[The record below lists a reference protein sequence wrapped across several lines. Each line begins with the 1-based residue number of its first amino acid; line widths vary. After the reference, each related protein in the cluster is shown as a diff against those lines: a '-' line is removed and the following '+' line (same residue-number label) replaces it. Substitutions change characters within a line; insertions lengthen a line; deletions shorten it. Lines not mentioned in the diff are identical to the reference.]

1 MFQTLLGTV
10 LLVFSIYALDHMGLI
25 SDEQGMP
32 PDTSASQ
39 QIEEQKVEQ
48 AAESKERFTDRIVR
62 LKNEQA

>member
-25 SDEQGMP
+25 SNEQSLP

-39 QIEEQKVEQ
+39 QIEKQEVKQ
-48 AAESKERFTDRIVR
+48 AAEPGDRFTDRIVR